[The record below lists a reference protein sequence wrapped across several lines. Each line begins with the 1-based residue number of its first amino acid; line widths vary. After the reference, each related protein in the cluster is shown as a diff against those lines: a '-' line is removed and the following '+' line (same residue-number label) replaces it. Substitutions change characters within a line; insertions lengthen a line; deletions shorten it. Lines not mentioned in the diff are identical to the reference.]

1 MLVAKTKCLVVPAYI
16 SGTFEAFP
24 IGARRVSFHPVGVIY
39 GVPIDFSGEIE
50 RFSRKEFYRHV
61 TDTVMA
67 SIRDLALTSRR
78 H

>member
-1 MLVAKTKCLVVPAYI
+1 MRFRLD
-16 SGTFEAFP
+16 
-24 IGARRVSFHPVGVIY
+24 ARRVSFHPVEVIY